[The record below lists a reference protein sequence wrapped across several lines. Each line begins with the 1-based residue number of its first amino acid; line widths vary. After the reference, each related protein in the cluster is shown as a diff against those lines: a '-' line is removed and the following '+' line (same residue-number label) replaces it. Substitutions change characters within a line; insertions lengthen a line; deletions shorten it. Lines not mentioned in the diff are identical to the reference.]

1 MTSKDK
7 EKQIRMTLQDCLIN
21 QGRLR
26 ELLQTLIR
34 ENRPLSF
41 NEKKDFYLLLPKA
54 LLSQGSTDPAYLVIN
69 NGWFIFSSVQ
79 NLGHRLA
86 DIYANKVFLKT
97 TRPENVEITVEIKEL
112 WQFLYDKILYLFPQA
127 NAEAIHI
134 SAESV
139 ERPQQ
144 GAYSFTSKEA
154 LKNDR

>member
-1 MTSKDK
+1 MTTKNK
-7 EKQIRMTLQDCLIN
+7 EKQIRMTLQDCLAN
-21 QGRLR
+21 QSRLR
-26 ELLQTLIR
+26 ELMQALIR

-41 NEKKDFYLLLPKA
+41 NEKKEFYLLLPKA
-54 LLSQGSTDPAYLVIN
+54 LLSQGSNEPVYLVVN
-69 NGWFIFSSVQ
+69 NGWFIFASVQ

-86 DIYANKVFLKT
+86 DIYTNNVFLRT
-97 TRPENVEITVEIKEL
+97 SRPESVEVTLEIKEL

-144 GAYSFTSKEA
+144 GAYSFTSKEVM
-154 LKNDR
+154 K